1 MKHELRR
8 IFLVEDNPGDLRLI
22 QEALNLQEIRYE
34 LTHVETADEAIRTL
48 NRYSTP
54 ADNVPDLI
62 LLDFNIPRGDARDI
76 LMAAAKNPALVGIP
90 KAVVTSSVAPRDRQ
104 QALDLGAQC
113 FIYKP
118 PDLDAFLTEVGS
130 TIAHLLSQDQARGMA
145 CDAQ

>member
-1 MKHELRR
+1 MKQELRR

-22 QEALNLQEIRYE
+22 QEALSLQEIQYD
-34 LTHVETADEAIRTL
+34 LTHVETADEAIRAI
-48 NRYSTP
+48 NQYGSQ
-54 ADNVPDLI
+54 AGNVPDLI

-76 LMAAAKNPALVGIP
+76 LMAVSKNPALKGIP

-118 PDLDAFLTEVGS
+118 PDLDAFLAEVGS
-130 TIAHLLSQDQARGMA
+130 TIANLLNQDQSRGIA
-145 CDAQ
+145 CKAQ